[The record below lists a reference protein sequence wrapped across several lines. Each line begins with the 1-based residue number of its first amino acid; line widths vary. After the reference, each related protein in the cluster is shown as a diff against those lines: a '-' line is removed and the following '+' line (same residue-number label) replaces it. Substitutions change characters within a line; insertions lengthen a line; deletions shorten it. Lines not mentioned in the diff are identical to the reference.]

1 MEVDVIKLSVTGM
14 SCEHCVGAVRKA
26 LSVVDGVEAVVDV
39 SLERGEAIVEGKP
52 EIAALIAAIEE
63 EGYSAVLAS

>member
-1 MEVDVIKLSVTGM
+1 MEVEVIKLNVTGM
-14 SCEHCVGAVRKA
+14 SCEHCVGAVRNA
-26 LSVVDGVEAVVDV
+26 LTGIEGVDAVIDV
-39 SLERGEAIVEGKP
+39 SLDRGEAIVEGEP

>member
-1 MEVDVIKLSVTGM
+1 VIKLSVTGM
-14 SCEHCVGAVRKA
+14 SCEHCVGAVRNA
-26 LSVVDGVEAVVDV
+26 LTGIEGVEAVIDV
-39 SLERGEAIVEGKP
+39 SLERGEVIVEGKL